1 MHDRIHLPSNR
12 AFGALFILVFA
23 LLAAWQYW
31 LGTLALA
38 TFWLSLAVV
47 TAGITIVRPK
57 WLAPFNRAWMALGYL
72 LGRIVSP
79 LVLGI
84 MYAVLIVPV
93 GLVMRIVGRDV
104 MHRRYESKSSYWLER
119 ADGLISAERFKN
131 QF

>member
-1 MHDRIHLPSNR
+1 MPHEHRLPSNR
-12 AFGALFILVFA
+12 SFGTLFVFVFA
-23 LLAAWQYW
+23 LLATWQGW
-31 LGTLALA
+31 RGAQVWML
-38 TFWLSLAVV
+38 FWLCLAAV
-47 TAGITIVRPK
+47 TAAVTLLRPQ
-57 WLAPFNRAWMALGYL
+57 WLTPLNRAWMKLGHL

-104 MHRRYESKSSYWLER
+104 MHRRFESKPSYWLER
-119 ADGLISAERFKN
+119 TDGVMSAERFKN

>member
-1 MHDRIHLPSNR
+1 MHDRIHLPSDR
-12 AFGALFILVFA
+12 AFGTLFIIVFA

-31 LGTLALA
+31 LENHAWA
-38 TFWLSLAVV
+38 KFWLSMNIV
-47 TAGITIVRPK
+47 TAGITIVRPR

-104 MHRRYESKSSYWLER
+104 MHRRFESKPSYWLER
-119 ADGLISAERFKN
+119 TDGVMSAERFKN